1 MSCWGVLTKERGP
14 TGPSIL
20 AVVVAVVGL
29 TPFPRVARPAVAP
42 GIPLL
47 IYNALPSIL
56 TAQFTAVIC
65 SKSTHT
71 ELQQPQLHS
80 VARQNLASN
89 TATVWISVSEGQN
102 TTFQDGESKISLLFP
117 QWQKNPTHLED
128 HKPWRSCQELWSWWE
143 LLHGPGMLASLR
155 SKLMIVWTLVWS
167 NNS

>member
-80 VARQNLASN
+80 VARQKLASN

-117 QWQKNPTHLED
+117 QWQKKPHTLGRPQALE
-128 HKPWRSCQELWSWWE
+128 KLPGAVELV
-143 LLHGPGMLASLR
+143 GALAWPRDVGLP
-155 SKLMIVWTLVWS
+155 KI
-167 NNS
+167 